1 MIDGPRGAWTR
12 GLFELS
18 YWYDAFNPA
27 TLDEINARLPAGAE
41 VDFLNDKTNPS
52 TFLELQS
59 LGKLRK
65 DVRLVQWVGGPFPHV
80 WLLTQDSKASAFTR
94 LLFAMK
100 PWYAKRPRQLDGLQ
114 VAAVADPAAVSRAY
128 ALELLLDAPDD
139 RPPDRPSAPEWV
151 RRYAPFLG
159 RLWGEGLTK
168 MPRLGVNQRVLD
180 WARRD
185 PDGLLAAAQLLAE
198 RRQPG
203 NDPHALQLWNE
214 LRRIR
219 SYPFFVE
226 WLLRARPEA
235 LVEAVRIVIERPAA
249 VQSVLRRYSYT
260 DPDSIG
266 GPLDNDLAR

>member
-1 MIDGPRGAWTR
+1 M
-12 GLFELS
+12 
-18 YWYDAFNPA
+18 
-27 TLDEINARLPAGAE
+27 
-41 VDFLNDKTNPS
+41 
-52 TFLELQS
+52 
-59 LGKLRK
+59 
-65 DVRLVQWVGGPFPHV
+65 
-80 WLLTQDSKASAFTR
+80 
-94 LLFAMK
+94 
-100 PWYAKRPRQLDGLQ
+100 
-114 VAAVADPAAVSRAY
+114 
-128 ALELLLDAPDD
+128 
-139 RPPDRPSAPEWV
+139 
-151 RRYAPFLG
+151 
-159 RLWGEGLTK
+159 TK

-203 NDPHALQLWNE
+203 NDPDALQLWNE